1 MKLTFPKSPSGGVRI
16 AGFTESFGT
25 YVAELIFLVIKNYK
39 DGGALLVAYRLD
51 RGHLIF
57 LVCL

>member
-16 AGFTESFGT
+16 AGFAESFRT

-39 DGGALLVAYRLD
+39 DCGALLVAYRLD